1 MTSTSKIPLWL
12 DCDTGH
18 DDAYALLLSGH
29 DPRVELLGVSTVHG
43 NAALDQTTFNTRAIL
58 EAIGRRDVKVY
69 SGAVKP
75 IVRDAVHAADIH
87 GESGLDGVTLL
98 PQPIEP
104 AVTGVDNLE
113 AMYKALISTP
123 PNTAWLVSTGT
134 LTNIGLLFQKYTDLA
149 AHLKG
154 LSIMGGAVGGG
165 FTDAPMGKV
174 KGEGERFGNWTAYA
188 EFNIYCD
195 PEASHFIFSHPV
207 LKSKTTLIPLDLSH
221 KVLGTKAVR
230 RTQLYGS
237 EDPLDPSAAQTDR
250 TPSALR
256 ALFTQIMSF
265 FAGTYAEVFSI
276 TEGPPLHDPLAV
288 SAAIYPEIFDDRGGE
303 RFQVDIVTEGV
314 HSLTQSEV
322 GELGRTKVTK
332 LPEGEGGC
340 RIPRGVEL
348 ASFWGS
354 IESALKKADASSP
367 MPKISREYLEKEGV
381 FVGID

>member
-1 MTSTSKIPLWL
+1 MTDLSTKIPLWL

-18 DDAYALLLSGH
+18 DDAYALLLSGQ
-29 DPRVELLGVSTVHG
+29 DPDRVELLGVSTVHG

-69 SGAVKP
+69 SGAAKP

-104 AVTGVDNLE
+104 AVTSVDHLQ
-113 AMYKALISTP
+113 AMYDALISTP

-134 LTNIGLLFQKYTDLA
+134 LTNIGLLFQKYPDLA
-149 AHLKG
+149 NHLKG

-195 PEASHFIFSHPV
+195 PEASDFIFSHPV
-207 LKSKTTLIPLDLSH
+207 LRSKTTLIPLDLSH
-221 KVLGTKAVR
+221 QVLGTKVVR
-230 RTQLYGS
+230 HNQLYGVEKS
-237 EDPLDPSAAQTDR
+237 SDV

-256 ALFTQIMSF
+256 ALFTQIMSY

-288 SAAIYPEIFDDRGGE
+288 AAAIYPEMFDDQKGE
-303 RFQVDIVTEGV
+303 RFLVDIVTEGI
-314 HSLTQSEV
+314 HSTTQSDV

-332 LPEGEGGC
+332 LPPGEGGC
-340 RIPRGVEL
+340 RIPRRVDL
-348 ASFWGS
+348 PRFWG
-354 IESALKKADASSP
+354 IVESAMQRADAVSP
-367 MPKISREYLEKEGV
+367 MPKVPREQMERDGV
-381 FVGID
+381 FVGIY